1 MAVNTKKEIKTF
13 RDKFAET
20 LIEEGRVVFEAMG
33 LKDSHI
39 AKTYDVEVQGKSFAI
54 FIQEYYIYIES
65 GRRKGAKRP
74 PFQPIFDWIKSK
86 NIRFRDKKG
95 RFITFRS
102 TAFIIMNAIKKNG
115 IKPRPFVQDILDNSL
130 DKAEDFVNIFILGDL
145 LNRVIIEELDKIK

>member
-1 MAVNTKKEIKTF
+1 MAVNPNKEIKTF

-20 LIEEGRVVFEAMG
+20 LIEEGRAVFEAMG
-33 LKDSHI
+33 LGDSNI

-74 PFQPIFDWIKSK
+74 PFEPIFDWIKRN
-86 NIRFRDKKG
+86 NIKFRDKKG
-95 RFITFRS
+95 RFITFRQ

-115 IKPRPFVQDILDNSL
+115 IKPRPFVQTILDNSL
-130 DKAEDFVNIFILGDL
+130 DKAVDFVNVFILDDL
-145 LNRVIIEELDKIK
+145 LNRVIIEELRKI